1 MEDLMRKRNKAKQD
15 AYESQWNNGLGSHH
29 CDYDPTAVGG
39 TKASRHTE
47 ELYNA
52 ILKNDLELVYQKIEE
67 GADVNFVFGTAYKSN
82 EGYTPLMVAAHRG
95 RMECAKAL
103 LRAGECTWA
112 ATPCAWCAPVHVQQ
126 QGCLCACCTTPP
138 EVCLSATGMPACAVR
153 HGWVPVL
160 VCQLQ

>member
-1 MEDLMRKRNKAKQD
+1 MEDLMRKRHKAKQD

-39 TKASRHTE
+39 TKASRQTE

-95 RMECAKAL
+95 RIECAKAL
-103 LRAGECTWA
+103 LRAGECNWA
-112 ATPCAWCAPVHVQQ
+112 VTACAWCALIH
-126 QGCLCACCTTPP
+126 A
-138 EVCLSATGMPACAVR
+138 
-153 HGWVPVL
+153 
-160 VCQLQ
+160 